1 MEYPLTVRSVSQMR
15 PGLREELLIVGIA
28 LGLTVAAMLT
38 PMALPM
44 AVSGVVF
51 ILAALRFKPLLPAV
65 IFFLPLTPFLD
76 WNFPIRDLA
85 TLVRFSMFAGVAV
98 YRLSH
103 GKGVRGWLWNG
114 WLTRAILGYFVVAI
128 ASVAFNAVTL
138 DAQRELM
145 RLASY
150 VCFYYVITDWIQTP
164 RDTRAL
170 LKVLMIST
178 LAVALFGLYQVM
190 IGGYSALYDIL
201 YPVQEEIRQIPP
213 WEGRITSFLE
223 HYNGLAAYINLVVPF
238 CLVFALRAADPAL
251 RTLSKW
257 CVALASVTLLLTQS
271 RGGLLAYVAMLMV
284 SACML
289 APDRKARIR
298 RMALVL
304 IVCLLAAMVAG
315 WFFQRL
321 AEIDDYTAVSR
332 LAIWGGAFTVF
343 ARSPVVG
350 SGFGNLRPLMG
361 GLLGLP
367 EGWMGDAH
375 NLYLELLAESGLI
388 GFIAFAFLIISA
400 LRAARR
406 FMRQSRDEFACFT
419 GVAAFAAL
427 CGVLVHGTVD
437 YLFHTTPQVAALFFL
452 VLGILGAQMV
462 ALESGGNRSWVEP

>member
-1 MEYPLTVRSVSQMR
+1 MEHSSTSRAVSLTR
-15 PGLREELLIVGIA
+15 PGLGEELLIVGVA
-28 LGLTVAAMLT
+28 VGLTVAAMLS
-38 PMALPM
+38 PMALPV

-85 TLVRFSMFAGVAV
+85 TLVRFSLFAGVVV

-103 GKGVRGWLWNG
+103 GKGVREWLWSG
-114 WLTRAILGYFVVAI
+114 WLTRAVLGYFAVAI
-128 ASVAFNAVTL
+128 ASVAFNPVTL

-150 VCFYYVITDWIQTP
+150 VCFYYVITDWIQTR
-164 RDTRAL
+164 RDTQTL
-170 LKVLMIST
+170 LKVLMAST
-178 LAVALFGLYQVM
+178 IVVALFGLYQVM
-190 IGGYSALYDIL
+190 IGGYSAVYDVL

-238 CLVFALRAADPAL
+238 CLIFALRGTDRAL

-257 CVALASVTLLLTQS
+257 CLALASVALLLTQS
-271 RGGLLAYVAMLMV
+271 RGGLLAYAAILMV
-284 SACML
+284 PSYML
-289 APDRKARIR
+289 APDRKTRMR
-298 RMALVL
+298 RLAMVLV
-304 IVCLLAAMVAG
+304 VCVLAAAVAG
-315 WFFQRL
+315 FFFQRL
-321 AEIDDYTAVSR
+321 GEIDDYTAVSR

-350 SGFGNLRPLMG
+350 AGFGNLRPLMG

-375 NLYLELLAESGLI
+375 NLYLELLAESGLM
-388 GFIAFAFLIISA
+388 GFIAFAFLVVSA

-406 FMRQSRDEFACFT
+406 CMRQSQDEFAWLT
-419 GVAAFAAL
+419 GIAAFAAL

-452 VLGILGAQMV
+452 VLGILGAQTLG
-462 ALESGGNRSWVEP
+462 AEAGASQTWAKP